1 MFTRLGNHCLVGSV
15 NLQISWLVNRILT
28 NEDDPHICSS
38 NFPADRITSLC
49 LRPRFLLAAGIYIYI
64 HIYIY
69 IYIYIHIY
77 LHIYIYTHLTTRIY
91 TYIYIHTHI
100 YIYIYIHLTTRIY
113 IYIYVIINYTITIK
127 TNKEHKKSWCWSP
140 HGLLM
145 IQPSSAAKKKTIL
158 VNIHEYPYVVGQ
170 IAMFFCCFLSPGRHQ

>member
-38 NFPADRITSLC
+38 NFPGDRITSLC

-64 HIYIY
+64 
-69 IYIYIHIY
+69 YIHIY
-77 LHIYIYTHLTTRIY
+77 LHIYIYTFNY
-91 TYIYIHTHI
+91 THI
-100 YIYIYIHLTTRIY
+100 YIYIYIYTYAYIHIY
-113 IYIYVIINYTITIK
+113 TFNYTHIHIYIYVIINYTITIK

-145 IQPSSAAKKKTIL
+145 IQPSSAAKKKLFWWISMNIPMSL
-158 VNIHEYPYVVGQ
+158 V
-170 IAMFFCCFLSPGRHQ
+170 R